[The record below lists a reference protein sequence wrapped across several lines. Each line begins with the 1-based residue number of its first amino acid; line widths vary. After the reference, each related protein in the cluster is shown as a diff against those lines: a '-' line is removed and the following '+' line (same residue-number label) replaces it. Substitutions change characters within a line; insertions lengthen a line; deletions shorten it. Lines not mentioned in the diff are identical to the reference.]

1 MEERKEDEGS
11 RFNESSAQSL
21 VEGGDDDDDD
31 ANKPAVAAC
40 DTDADAD
47 VRTYGD
53 DGDDTSSSSSRIE
66 NKFVPFSSFFFPS
79 FLTSATATVVVVV
92 I

>member
-21 VEGGDDDDDD
+21 VEGGDDDD

-40 DTDADAD
+40 DTDAD

-53 DGDDTSSSSSRIE
+53 DGDDTSSSRIE

-92 I
+92 VI